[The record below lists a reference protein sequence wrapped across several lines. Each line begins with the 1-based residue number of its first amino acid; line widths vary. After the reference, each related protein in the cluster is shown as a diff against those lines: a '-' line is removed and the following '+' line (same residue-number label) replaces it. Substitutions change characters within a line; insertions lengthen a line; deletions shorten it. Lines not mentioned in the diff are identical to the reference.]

1 MKDIAIFG
9 AGGLGREIASMIDLI
24 NQKEPVWNLVGF
36 YDDDPA
42 QAEKLSD
49 KYGGLLGGTDEL
61 NSVDSPLAVVICVG
75 NPRTRKLISGNITN
89 PHIYFPNLV
98 SPDFVAEDPESFS
111 MGRGNIIKS
120 HCRVTVNVSIGDFNV
135 LNGTVTLGH
144 DARMGDCNVL
154 MPGVRISGET
164 IIGDCN
170 LFGSG
175 SFVKQGLRVGNEVTL
190 SPLSPL
196 MTRPK
201 DGCTYM
207 GNPAKIFKF

>member
-1 MKDIAIFG
+1 MNDIAIYG
-9 AGGLGREIASMIDLI
+9 AGGLGREVAAMLRII
-24 NQKEPVWNLVGF
+24 NETEPTWNLIGF
-36 YDDDPA
+36 YDDTHAVGD
-42 QAEKLSD
+42 EI
-49 KYGGLLGGTDEL
+49 GGFGKVLGGHDQL
-61 NSVDSPLAVVICVG
+61 NAVTEPVSVVVCVG
-75 NPRTRKLISGNITN
+75 SPQGRRKIVGMIHNPLVD
-89 PHIYFPNLV
+89 FPNLV

-144 DARMGDCNVL
+144 DARMGDCN
-154 MPGVRISGET
+154 
-164 IIGDCN
+164 

>member
-1 MKDIAIFG
+1 MNDIAIYG
-9 AGGLGREIASMIDLI
+9 AGGLGREVAAMLRII
-24 NQKEPVWNLVGF
+24 NETEPTWNLIGF
-36 YDDDPA
+36 YDDTHAVGD
-42 QAEKLSD
+42 EI
-49 KYGGLLGGTDEL
+49 GGFGKVLGGHDQL
-61 NSVDSPLAVVICVG
+61 NAVTERVWKGIVGMIHNPLVD
-75 NPRTRKLISGNITN
+75 
-89 PHIYFPNLV
+89 FPNLV

-207 GNPAKIFKF
+207 GNPARLFKF

>member
-1 MKDIAIFG
+1 MNDIAIYG
-9 AGGLGREIASMIDLI
+9 AGGLGREVAAMLRII
-24 NQKEPVWNLVGF
+24 NETEPTWNLIGF
-36 YDDDPA
+36 YDDTHAVGD
-42 QAEKLSD
+42 EI
-49 KYGGLLGGTDEL
+49 GGFGKVLGGHDQL
-61 NSVDSPLAVVICVG
+61 NAVTEPVSVVVCVG
-75 NPRTRKLISGNITN
+75 SPQGRRKIVGMIHNPLVD
-89 PHIYFPNLV
+89 FPNLV

-154 MPGVRISGET
+154 MPGDRISGET